1 MKSSQ
6 MLSKPSQPV
15 SSAKAK
21 GEFFVLKGIH
31 ANCKSWILD
40 GYPNTENQA
49 LLLDKFG
56 VKPHIVVHVSISKS
70 EAIARAQKER
80 EQNQQ

>member
-1 MKSSQ
+1 MSFFCIFKI
-6 MLSKPSQPV
+6 M
-15 SSAKAK
+15 SAN
-21 GEFFVLKGIH
+21 F
-31 ANCKSWILD
+31 KSWILD

-56 VKPHIVVHVSISKS
+56 VKPHIMVHVSISKS
-70 EAIARAQKER
+70 ESIARAQKEC